1 MAYFST
7 QKKIPMHI
15 DGPSKAI
22 ASLCSTIFFRSSG
35 NVKSKCEDTLANQK
49 PDKLA
54 DLTHNKMPSGA
65 FFFQCSRT
73 VDGNLSRHRLER
85 FKTCTVLMLSAF

>member
-22 ASLCSTIFFRSSG
+22 ASPCSTIFFRSSG

-65 FFFQCSRT
+65 FFFNVVGQWMEIYP
-73 VDGNLSRHRLER
+73 DRLER